1 MSPRVPVLL
10 AALVLF
16 AAFPAAPQAATLGV
30 GTGAVAAE
38 SEAPTTEAT
47 ATEALTAWADSCCA
61 DPGGVPEPCGPS
73 DDGCQA
79 CSGCSPRAVHA
90 DPAGPAPRAL
100 AEPYGAREG
109 RVSRAGATGAVWHPP
124 RG

>member
-10 AALVLF
+10 AALALL
-16 AAFPAAPQAATLGV
+16 AAFPAAPQAATLRV
-30 GTGAVAAE
+30 GTGAVTAE
-38 SEAPTTEAT
+38 SEAPRIEAATTAAEA
-47 ATEALTAWADSCCA
+47 DCCCA